1 MLGPLEV
8 RTDDG
13 GSADVP
19 GARLRGLLVAL
30 ALRPGRVVPKASL
43 VDWIWGEQPPADAA
57 NALQRLVS
65 RLRKAL
71 PGGVIEG
78 QPDGYRLMVEP
89 DAVDAVRFERLV
101 VAGRASAEDGA
112 RRARLLREGLELWRG
127 AAMQDVGAQDSAAF
141 AAAVV
146 RLEGLRLTAAE
157 ERAEAE
163 VALGRGAELVVELTD
178 LVAAHPV
185 RERLVGAL
193 MRALVAAGRDSEA
206 LQVYQRARE
215 ALADALGV
223 DPSPELAALH
233 IALLRGELGRGG
245 PGRGELGRGE
255 PGRGELGRG
264 GPGPGEANRKS
275 NLRAELTS
283 FVGRGADVAAV
294 RGLIAEHRLT
304 TVIGPGGA
312 GKTRLA
318 TETARTL
325 LGEGEPPDGAWLV
338 ELAAIGAEGDVAQPA
353 LAGLGLRDAL
363 LGAAPNAGLTDRLIA
378 AVREREALLILDNC
392 EHVIESA
399 AVFAHRVLGEC
410 RRLRILATSRE
421 PLGITG
427 EALWPVE
434 PLALPEGDAG
444 PGEIGSAPAVQLLRD
459 RAGAVRRGLAADDHT
474 LATMVRV
481 CRALDGMPLAI
492 ELAAARLRTMS
503 IDQLAHRLD
512 DRFRLLTSGSRTAL
526 PRHKTLRA
534 VVDWSWELLADAER
548 MVLRR
553 LPVFSG
559 GASLE
564 AAERVCAGGGVERE
578 QVLEL
583 LTALTEKSLLVAEGG
598 GAPRYRMIG
607 TIKEYAG
614 HRLAEAGESDLARHA
629 HLAHFTELTETAEPR
644 LRRAE
649 QVEWL
654 AVLEAEHDNIG
665 AAMRGALAAGEAGA
679 AMRLAAGAGW
689 YWWLG
694 GRRTE
699 GLELITAATR
709 TPGEVPD
716 DVRALVY
723 ALIVHFVTSGR
734 GDERQA
740 AEWIHEAHRL
750 SGHGHHH
757 PGVKFI
763 AVLERI
769 LHTPEAAVTAFA
781 PLLDDEDPWVRALAR
796 WHMGKMRIMFG
807 RDGQDGQGCQDG
819 RDGHEGQDEEGQ
831 DGRGRDGQNGRNSR
845 NGRNSQDGQD
855 RPTAE
860 GYLEAA
866 LAEFRALGERYGIS
880 LALTEL
886 ADLLAV
892 RGDFVGACERYEQ
905 AIAVVSEVGA
915 PEDVIRMRSRQ
926 AQLYWLLG
934 DADAGAAAGAEAR
947 RCAERVTWP
956 EALAE
961 LAFSRA
967 ELARWEGDTEEAHRQ
982 LGLATA
988 MLGDEAERADIRA
1001 VTHDLLGYLA
1011 DDLGEVRAHRA
1022 AACAAASEVGHAL
1035 MIAHVLVGVADLA
1048 LRRDEHEQAARLLA
1062 ASTGVRGLRDRAHPD
1077 MARIERA
1084 VRCRLGDAKFAEA
1097 TRDGTRVSWSRL
1109 VEVTLAS

>member
-1 MLGPLEV
+1 MQIGMLGPLEV

-30 ALRPGRVVPKASL
+30 ALRPGQVVPKASL
-43 VDWIWGEQPPADAA
+43 IDWIWGERPPADAA

-78 QPDGYRLMVEP
+78 QPDGYRLLVEP

-101 VAGRASAEDGA
+101 GAGRARAEDGA
-112 RRARLLREGLELWRG
+112 RRVRLLREGLELWRG
-127 AAMQDVGAQDSAAF
+127 AAMQDVGPQDSAAF
-141 AAAVV
+141 EAAVV
-146 RLEGLRLTAAE
+146 RLEGLRLTATE

-163 VALGRGAELVVELTD
+163 VTLGRGAELVAELTD

-185 RERLVGAL
+185 RERLVAAL

-233 IALLRGELGRGG
+233 VALLRGELGHGR
-245 PGRGELGRGE
+245 PGREE
-255 PGRGELGRG
+255 H
-264 GPGPGEANRKS
+264 RKS

-338 ELAAIGAEGDVAQPA
+338 ELAAIGADGDVAQPA
-353 LAGLGLRDAL
+353 LTGLGLRDAL
-363 LGAAPNAGLTDRLIA
+363 LGAAPNAELTDRLIA

-444 PGEIGSAPAVQLLRD
+444 PGEIGASPAVQLLRD
-459 RAGAVRRGLAADDHT
+459 RAGAVRRGLAADAHT

-534 VVDWSWELLADAER
+534 VVDWSWELLTDAER

-553 LPVFSG
+553 LSVFSG

-564 AAERVCAGGGVERE
+564 AAERVCAGDGVEGD

-607 TIKEYAG
+607 TIREYAG
-614 HRLAEAGESDLARHA
+614 HRLAEAGESDLARQA
-629 HLAHFTELTETAEPR
+629 HLAHFTEFTETAEPR

-654 AVLEAEHDNIG
+654 ATLEAEHDNIG

-699 GLELITAATR
+699 GLELLTAATR

-750 SGHGHHH
+750 SLRGHHH

-763 AVLERI
+763 AVLERM
-769 LHTPEAAVTAFA
+769 LHAPEAALTAFA

-796 WHMGKMRIMFG
+796 WHMGKMRIVFG
-807 RDGQDGQGCQDG
+807 RDGRDG
-819 RDGHEGQDEEGQ
+819 RD
-831 DGRGRDGQNGRNSR
+831 
-845 NGRNSQDGQD
+845 SQDRKGS
-855 RPTAE
+855 PTAE
-860 GYLEAA
+860 AYLAAA
-866 LAEFRALGERYGIS
+866 LTEFRALGERYGIS

-886 ADLLAV
+886 ANLLAV
-892 RGDFVGACERYEQ
+892 RGDFAGACEHYEQ

-915 PEDVIRMRSRQ
+915 TEDVIRMRSRQ

-934 DADAGAAAGAEAR
+934 DKDAGAAAIAEAG

-956 EALAE
+956 DALAE
-961 LAFSRA
+961 LAFARA
-967 ELARWEGDTEEAHRQ
+967 ELARWDGDAEEAHRQ

-988 MLGDEAERADIRA
+988 MLGGDAERADIRA
-1001 VTHDLLGYLA
+1001 VRHDLLGYLA

-1022 AACAAASEVGHAL
+1022 AACEAAVEVGHAL
-1035 MIAHVLVGVADLA
+1035 LIAHVLVGVADLA
-1048 LRRDEHEQAARLLA
+1048 LRRGEHEQAARLLA

-1077 MARIERA
+1077 LARIERA
-1084 VRCRLGDAKFAEA
+1084 ARCRLGEAKFAEA
-1097 TRDGTRVSWSRL
+1097 TRDGTRTSWTRL